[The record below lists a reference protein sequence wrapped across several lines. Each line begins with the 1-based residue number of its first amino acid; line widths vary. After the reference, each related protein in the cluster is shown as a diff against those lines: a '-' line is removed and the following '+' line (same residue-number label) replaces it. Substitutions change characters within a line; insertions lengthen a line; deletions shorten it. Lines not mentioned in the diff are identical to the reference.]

1 MLAARKITFKYYTMV
16 EILAV
21 VAIIG
26 ILLAASL
33 KGFPMIFGKQGL
45 TGSVRTLSSR
55 VSMARSYAVT
65 QNRNVALL
73 IPDLSKDSGGV
84 LYTAGATITPYIYNY
99 SRLCYVDSNNK
110 FDGWIDGEDWYP
122 LANGVCAYIESPVT
136 QAAPLPPPPPSP
148 PFPPPASVYT
158 VQKITDI
165 DSAVGNTCSAVVFQS
180 NGTLM
185 NAGNVVIRVNSAFYD
200 NKTGSFS
207 FNVKGG
213 TIQQKRWNIK
223 INSFTGKVQY
233 LYGTND

>member
-1 MLAARKITFKYYTMV
+1 MLAKRKITFKIFTIV
-16 EILAV
+16 ELLAV
-21 VAIIG
+21 LAIFG

-33 KGFPMIFGKQGL
+33 KSFPMLFGKQGL
-45 TGSVRTLSSR
+45 VGSVRTLSSK

-84 LYTAGATITPYIYNY
+84 LYTSGAPITPYIYNY

-110 FDGWIDGEDWYP
+110 FEAWIDGEDWSP

-136 QAAPLPPPPPSP
+136 QAAALKLPPPPVPVSN
-148 PFPPPASVYT
+148 YT

-165 DSAVGNTCSAVVFQS
+165 DSLAANTCSAVVFQS

-200 NKTGSFS
+200 KDTGSFS

-223 INSFTGKVQY
+223 VNSFTGKVQY
-233 LYGTND
+233 LYGTKD

>member
-1 MLAARKITFKYYTMV
+1 MLAARKIIFKYYTMV
-16 EILAV
+16 EILVV

-33 KGFPMIFGKQGL
+33 KSFPMLFGKQGL
-45 TGSVRTLSSR
+45 VGSVRTLSSK

-84 LYTAGATITPYIYNY
+84 LYTSGAPITPYIYNY

-110 FDGWIDGEDWYP
+110 FEAWIDGEDWSP

-136 QAAPLPPPPPSP
+136 QAAALKLPPPPIPVSN
-148 PFPPPASVYT
+148 YT
-158 VQKITDI
+158 IQKVINILPISMPD
-165 DSAVGNTCSAVVFQS
+165 NTCSAVVFQS

-200 NKTGSFS
+200 KDTGSFS

-223 INSFTGKVQY
+223 VNSFTGKVQY
-233 LYGTND
+233 LYGTKD